1 MKVDI
6 GIKIEVER
14 LIETRLLIQSNSGG
28 GKSYTIRKILEE
40 TNGKVQQIVLDLEG
54 EFASLREKFDF
65 IVFGNDA
72 DYPIHIKY
80 ADRTARTLLELN
92 VSAIIDLYE
101 LKHHERITFVKRFLE
116 AMINAP
122 KQLWHPCLVVVDEA
136 HIFCPEKGSAES
148 SSSVIDLCTRGR
160 KRGYCAVLATQRL
173 SKLHKDAAAECNN
186 KLIGRTGLDVD
197 MKRAGDELGFTNKQD
212 FLSLRNLEAGSFFA
226 FGPAISNEITQFKV
240 SAVKTSHPKT
250 GARLT
255 VIPPATEKIKRA
267 LSKIKD
273 LPQEAEKELNS
284 LQDMKAEI
292 KSLRLQLTQAKKNP
306 KGISSDELIKL
317 QSEKNELIRR
327 GKELQSNLDKGLNQ
341 FKRQYESVITKHKL
355 IFKNIAAQLSK
366 IDDADIQIKIPEI
379 KNSIPPAAT
388 IKPIERLARNNNS
401 NSFESSSEK
410 ITGGAMRML
419 KAAAKFYP
427 NSITKMRMAAIAG
440 MSYRSGSFGTY
451 LATLKRNGLI
461 EGYGSDFKVT
471 ESGYNE
477 AGDIDPLPSDAESL
491 ISMWCTIIKGGAAR
505 MFQALADA
513 YPSTLTK
520 EELGASVGF
529 SHTSG
534 TFGTYMATLKR
545 NGLITVNGSSIK
557 AADELFN

>member
-1 MKVDI
+1 
-6 GIKIEVER
+6 
-14 LIETRLLIQSNSGG
+14 
-28 GKSYTIRKILEE
+28 
-40 TNGKVQQIVLDLEG
+40 
-54 EFASLREKFDF
+54 
-65 IVFGNDA
+65 
-72 DYPIHIKY
+72 
-80 ADRTARTLLELN
+80 
-92 VSAIIDLYE
+92 
-101 LKHHERITFVKRFLE
+101 
-116 AMINAP
+116 MINAP

-226 FGPAISNEITQFKV
+226 FGPAISNEIIQFKV

-250 GARLT
+250 GARLA
-255 VIPPATEKIKRA
+255 VIPPATEKIKKA

-306 KGISSDELIKL
+306 KGISSDELNKMQL
-317 QSEKNELIRR
+317 EKNELIRK
-327 GKELQSNLDKGLNQ
+327 GKELRLNLDRGLSQ

-355 IFKNIAAQLSK
+355 IFKSIAAQLSK

-379 KNSIPPAAT
+379 KNSIIPAA
-388 IKPIERLARNNNS
+388 IVKPIERPARNINS

-419 KAAAKFYP
+419 KAAAMFYP

-477 AGDIDPLPSDAESL
+477 AGDVDPLPSDAESL
-491 ISMWCTIIKGGAAR
+491 ISMWCNIIKGGAAR

-520 EELGASVGF
+520 EDLGASVGF

-534 TFGTYMATLKR
+534 TFGTYLATLKR